1 LFHPQQ
7 SPGGTC
13 RNKVVIRYRWRGGVI
28 FLSVFDIRWY
38 NNIIQLLDKQE
49 FDEVSDVEE
58 LILAVPSIEYGDQ
71 IFAYRQEFLD
81 NQERLIGTASLV
93 KFENP
98 LEWLNWIAKT
108 ASKETCPSDMVPV
121 SVFLCIRVLD
131 NRVVGMVNI
140 RHFLND
146 YHLQYN
152 GHIGYSIRKTERRK
166 GYAKEQLRLA
176 LLECKRLGI
185 SNVLITCKKT
195 MKVPEKQFFQAK
207 AFWKMRYS
215 TRKAM

>member
-1 LFHPQQ
+1 M
-7 SPGGTC
+7 
-13 RNKVVIRYRWRGGVI
+13 
-28 FLSVFDIRWY
+28 
-38 NNIIQLLDKQE
+38 
-49 FDEVSDVEE
+49 EE
-58 LILAVPSIEYGDQ
+58 LRLAVPSIEYVDQ

-81 NQERLIGTASLV
+81 NQDSLNGTASLL

-108 ASKETCPSDMVPV
+108 ASKETCPSDMVPG
-121 SVFLCIRVLD
+121 SEFLCIRVLD

-140 RHFLND
+140 RHCLND
-146 YHLQYN
+146 FLLQYG

-185 SNVLITCKKT
+185 SKVLITCNKCNEGSRKT
-195 MKVPEKQFFQAK
+195 ILSCKGILENEVINPENNVTMQ
-207 AFWKMRYS
+207 RYWV
-215 TRKAM
+215 AL